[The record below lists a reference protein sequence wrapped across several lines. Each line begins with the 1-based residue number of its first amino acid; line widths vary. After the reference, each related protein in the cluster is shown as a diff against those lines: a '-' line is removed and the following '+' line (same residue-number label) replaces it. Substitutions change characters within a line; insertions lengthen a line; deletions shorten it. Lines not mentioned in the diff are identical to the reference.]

1 VSHLSADLLAQAKDL
16 VALYPERRSAL
27 IPLCHLA
34 QQLDGWLRPEA
45 MSEIADLVGVTAA
58 EVRGT
63 ATFYDMLHTEP
74 VGTYVVSVC
83 TNIACLLGGA
93 QELLEHA
100 ESALGVRAGGT
111 SPDGVFTLEES
122 ECLADC
128 DRTPCVQVNHRY
140 VGGQT
145 AESFDQLVADLRSG
159 ALADTVPHHGTL
171 VRVRRS
177 AGLEVDAETIASERA
192 AMAAAQATRADAAK
206 AKEAD
211 EAEAATAAKPADA
224 EKPGDT
230 ATVSGPPPS
239 TTSPPAPAAPTP
251 APPAATP
258 TPRKQTPRKPSGGPA

>member
-1 VSHLSADLLAQAKDL
+1 VSHLSADLMTRAREL
-16 VALYPERRSAL
+16 VSLYPEPRSAL

-34 QQLDGWLRPEA
+34 QEQDGWLRPEA
-45 MSEIADLVGVTAA
+45 MSDIAELTGVTAA

-93 QELLEHA
+93 AELLEHA
-100 ESALGVRAGGT
+100 EDALGVRAGGT
-111 SPDGVFTLEES
+111 TPDGVFTLEES

-145 AESFDQLVADLRSG
+145 AETFDQLLVDLRSG
-159 ALADTVPHHGTL
+159 ALSDTVPNHGTL

-177 AGLEVDAETIASERA
+177 VGLVADAQAVATERA
-192 AMAAAQATRADAAK
+192 AMAEAQKRR
-206 AKEAD
+206 
-211 EAEAATAAKPADA
+211 AEAAA
-224 EKPGDT
+224 
-230 ATVSGPPPS
+230 PS
-239 TTSPPAPAAPTP
+239 I
-251 APPAATP
+251 
-258 TPRKQTPRKPSGGPA
+258 PSGQGG

>member
-1 VSHLSADLLAQAKDL
+1 VSHLSADLLERAKDL
-16 VALYPERRSAL
+16 VALYPEPRSAL
-27 IPLCHLA
+27 IPICHLA
-34 QQLDGWLRPEA
+34 QEQDGWLHPEA

-74 VGTYVVSVC
+74 VGTYVMSVC

-100 ESALGVRAGGT
+100 ETTLGVRAGGT
-111 SPDGVFTLEES
+111 TPDGVFTLEES

-145 AESFDQLVADLRSG
+145 AESFDRLVADLRSG
-159 ALADTVPHHGTL
+159 SLAQTVPQHGTL
-171 VRVRRS
+171 IRVRRS
-177 AGLEVDAETIASERA
+177 VGLEADKDKIVSERA
-192 AMAAAQATRADAAK
+192 AVAAAQATRAADAAK
-206 AKEAD
+206 AAK
-211 EAEAATAAKPADA
+211 AANAPEAAKPADA
-224 EKPGDT
+224 

-239 TTSPPAPAAPTP
+239 STSPPAPTPPT
-251 APPAATP
+251 
-258 TPRKQTPRKPSGGPA
+258 QTPRKKSGGPA